1 MQLTRN
7 RVIYAGTDVL
17 VSDAP
22 SWSGQTGNNSLKLLK
37 RVQSSAISISNPV
50 SRAKQVG
57 SADFAFEKYI
67 AAPEITVDLSYLIT
81 DNSNELILGMNATGN
96 EGFLKNLSATGQD
109 RNLFFVLT
117 DEDGADADDLTD
129 MIGNDIFA
137 LGNAFLTNYSIN
149 AEVGSVPNASVSFS
163 CLNMV
168 FQSYSGTGSN
178 GSQVPA
184 ITLYNGNK
192 STEKYLLTGYNMNPA
207 NYLSNQSSRASA
219 LKPGDITLQLPQ
231 TLMGGIRY
239 AGNIPATINSLQ
251 ISVPIQRKD
260 LLGFGSNYPYEKK
273 LMYPL
278 VGTLSFNG
286 TFDEAVTGDFSQIFD
301 DENDYDFS
309 FSLKKADGTTGFKV
323 DVFDARVESQSFNLS
338 IGDNMSF
345 NSEFSFKI
353 YPEDGMRLSGA
364 ARLT

>member
-1 MQLTRN
+1 MQITRN
-7 RVIYAGTDVL
+7 RVIYAGTDIL
-17 VSDAP
+17 VSNAP
-22 SWSGQTGNNSLKLLK
+22 SWSGQTGAKSLKLLK

-50 SRAKQVG
+50 SRAKQIG
-57 SADFAFEKYI
+57 SADFAFEKYVT
-67 AAPEITVDLSYLIT
+67 APEITADLSYFIT

-96 EGFLKNLSATGQD
+96 EGFLKNLSTTGQD
-109 RNLFFVLT
+109 RNLFFILT
-117 DEDGADADDLTD
+117 DQNSEDAHDLTD
-129 MIGNDIFA
+129 MVGNDIFA
-137 LGNAFLTNYSIN
+137 LGNAFLTNYAIN
-149 AEVGSVPNASVSFS
+149 AQVGAIPEASVSFS

-168 FQSYSGTGSN
+168 FQTYNGTGIN
-178 GSQVPA
+178 GSEVPA

-192 STEKYLLTGYNMNPA
+192 STEKYLLTGANMNPA
-207 NYLSNQSSRASA
+207 NYLSNQSSRSA
-219 LKPGDITLQLPQ
+219 ALQPGDITLQLPQ

-251 ISVPIQRKD
+251 ITVPIERRD

-278 VGTLSFNG
+278 IGTLSFNG

-309 FSLKKADGTTGFKV
+309 FSLKKTDGTTGLKI
-323 DVFDARVESQSFNLS
+323 DIFDARVESQSFDLS
-338 IGDNMSF
+338 ISDNMSF
-345 NSEFSFKI
+345 SSAFSFKI